1 MKDKIKK
8 TEEVVAEVTEIIEVE
23 ETTEAK
29 SPVKVAKAGK
39 RSSKAISE
47 NEEKKAKEIKKA
59 EHNSE
64 EVKKVGP
71 KPKTRSLLERR
82 GKKYKEAFAK
92 LEKDKIYTLEE
103 AITLLPQI
111 STSKFVGSAEL
122 HINLNVDP
130 KHADQNIRATVNLPA
145 GTGKEVKIAAYVSSE
160 NVKKAIEAGAIIAGE
175 EEINDALDKNK
186 TDFDLLITEPSMMVK
201 LAKYARVL
209 GPKGLMPNPKNGT
222 VAPDVVKAISEAKK
236 GKIEFRVDKQG
247 IVHTS
252 FGKLN
257 FKSEDLLSNLNT
269 ILKTIKE
276 IKPTSIKGA
285 YIKSVSLAPSMG
297 PAIKVSVE

>member
-1 MKDKIKK
+1 
-8 TEEVVAEVTEIIEVE
+8 
-23 ETTEAK
+23 
-29 SPVKVAKAGK
+29 
-39 RSSKAISE
+39 
-47 NEEKKAKEIKKA
+47 
-59 EHNSE
+59 
-64 EVKKVGP
+64 
-71 KPKTRSLLERR
+71 
-82 GKKYKEAFAK
+82 
-92 LEKDKIYTLEE
+92 
-103 AITLLPQI
+103 
-111 STSKFVGSAEL
+111 
-122 HINLNVDP
+122 
-130 KHADQNIRATVNLPA
+130 
-145 GTGKEVKIAAYVSSE
+145 
-160 NVKKAIEAGAIIAGE
+160 
-175 EEINDALDKNK
+175 
-186 TDFDLLITEPSMMVK
+186 MMVK